1 MHASLPST
9 PVLPRTLSTRQFY
22 WLLILPAVVMM
33 AGFYVYPLLKV
44 LWKTARI
51 SLITTATTP
60 LLGYVVAYAM
70 VHASAGQLRWLTFFV
85 LLPLWISVLVR
96 AFAWVTLLR
105 SNGLINTGLQQ
116 LDLIDAPI
124 ALLRNEIGVMIGM
137 VHYMIP
143 FAVLPLYAKLRGID
157 LRLVAAARGL
167 GASAWQAFARVFLP
181 LSMPGIVGAGVLV
194 FIFSL
199 GFYVTPAILGGGRV
213 LMVSEYIGVQIL
225 NTIRW
230 RLASRSSEWVRSFML
245 LPLVVPS
252 IVYAIGVYRLFVELR
267 LLDSF
272 TGVVLTHI
280 VTGLPYVVIT
290 VSASFATFD
299 PRLEQAARN
308 LGASLWQTVRR
319 VIVPNIMPGVA
330 SGAIFAFIHSWDE
343 TVIVLFVAGRSVYT
357 LPRRMW
363 NDINENLDPV
373 IAAVAVGLIFVT
385 LLMLLAELA
394 LRARRSRT
402 AA

>member
-1 MHASLPST
+1 MSGAALAAS
-9 PVLPRTLSTRQFY
+9 RGLSTRQFY

-33 AGFYVYPLLKV
+33 AGFYVYPLVKV
-44 LWKTARI
+44 LWISVTEPQPGLQNYERLFTSESVQRVLWTTARI
-51 SLITTATTP
+51 SLITTAITM

-70 VHASAGQLRWLTFFV
+70 VHATAGQLRWLTFFV

-105 SNGLINTGLQQ
+105 SNGLINTALLQLGL
-116 LDLIDAPI
+116 IGEPI

-143 FAVLPLYAKLRGID
+143 FAVLPLYANMRGID

-213 LMVSEYIGVQIL
+213 LLVSEYIGVQIL

-230 RLASRSSEWVRSFML
+230 GLATMLASTL
-245 LPLVVPS
+245 LVCVLLLLAALSRLVD
-252 IVYAIGVYRLFVELR
+252 L
-267 LLDSF
+267 
-272 TGVVLTHI
+272 
-280 VTGLPYVVIT
+280 
-290 VSASFATFD
+290 
-299 PRLEQAARN
+299 RN
-308 LGASLWQTVRR
+308 LFGAR
-319 VIVPNIMPGVA
+319 
-330 SGAIFAFIHSWDE
+330 
-343 TVIVLFVAGRSVYT
+343 
-357 LPRRMW
+357 
-363 NDINENLDPV
+363 
-373 IAAVAVGLIFVT
+373 
-385 LLMLLAELA
+385 
-394 LRARRSRT
+394 
-402 AA
+402 